1 MNQKVEDGG
10 MNFGHEFHGREHHFL
25 LTREALEFLAGAT
38 GLDEVAAITAYNA
51 HLRQIHTV
59 AERLS
64 HGTDSLERIVLDR
77 SAFE

>member
-1 MNQKVEDGG
+1 MSQIEDGA

-25 LTREALEFLAGAT
+25 LTRDALEFLAGAT
-38 GLDEVAAITAYNA
+38 QLDEVAAINAYNA
-51 HLRQIHTV
+51 HLAQIHSV

-64 HGTDSLERIVLDR
+64 HGSDSLERIVLDR